1 MGLYMTEITPVI
13 PVRRLNLARIFLVLL
28 QPRRAFAEIAAEVN
42 ASWLTPMLSLSL
54 SGLLSVMVSGYLT
67 SRAALMG
74 EIPLPPDW
82 QYWTPDMQNNYM
94 QAQQSMQGPVF
105 VYIIPLVSVLVGLW
119 LGWLILSGMLHLGST
134 LLGGRGSMQGA
145 LNVVGWAY
153 LPFVVRDLLR
163 VIYMLL
169 AGHAIVS
176 PGLSGFASN
185 AVFWAQILSRV
196 DVFFLWSALLLV
208 IGLGL
213 SDGLSRNKSI
223 AGVAIVLILLLL
235 VQAGFGSLVSGIGG
249 MASQNPIF

>member
-1 MGLYMTEITPVI
+1 MTELNPVL
-13 PVRRLNLARIFLVLL
+13 PVRRLNFARIFQVLL
-28 QPRRAFAEIAAEVN
+28 QPRRAFAEIAAEAN

-54 SGLLSVMVSGYLT
+54 SGLLSVMVRGYLT

-119 LGWLILSGMLHLGST
+119 LVWLILSGMLHLGST

-153 LPFVVRDLLR
+153 LPFAVRDILR
-163 VIYMLL
+163 VVFMLI

-185 AVFWAQILSRV
+185 PGFVAEILSHV
-196 DVFFLWSALLLV
+196 DLFFLWSTVLLI
-208 IGLGL
+208 IGFGI
-213 SDGLSRNKSI
+213 SDGLSKGKSI
-223 AGVAIVLILLLL
+223 TGVILILLVLL
-235 VQAGFGSLVSGIGG
+235 LIQAGLGTLMSNIGG
-249 MASQNPIF
+249 LASQNPIF

>member
-1 MGLYMTEITPVI
+1 MTEITPNI
-13 PVRRLNLARIFLVLL
+13 PVRRLNLARLFLVLL
-28 QPRRAFAEIAAEVN
+28 QPRRAFAEIAAEAR

-153 LPFVVRDLLR
+153 LPFAVRDILR
-163 VIYMLL
+163 VVFMLI

-185 AVFWAQILSRV
+185 PGFVAEILSHV
-196 DVFFLWSALLLV
+196 DLFYLWSTVLLI
-208 IGLGL
+208 IGFGI
-213 SDGLSRNKSI
+213 SDGLSKGKSI
-223 AGVAIVLILLLL
+223 TGVILILLVLL
-235 VQAGFGSLVSGIGG
+235 LTQAGLGTLISNIGG
-249 MASQNPIF
+249 LASQNPIF

>member
-1 MGLYMTEITPVI
+1 MTEITPVI

-153 LPFVVRDLLR
+153 LPFAVRDILR
-163 VIYMLL
+163 VVFMLI

-176 PGLSGFASN
+176 PGLSGFAPN
-185 AVFWAQILSRV
+185 PGFVAEILSHV
-196 DVFFLWSALLLV
+196 DLFFLWSTVLLI
-208 IGLGL
+208 IGFGI
-213 SDGLSRNKSI
+213 SDGLSKSKSI
-223 AGVAIVLILLLL
+223 AGVILILLILLLI
-235 VQAGFGSLVSGIGG
+235 QAGLGTLISNIGG
-249 MASQNPIF
+249 LASQNPIF